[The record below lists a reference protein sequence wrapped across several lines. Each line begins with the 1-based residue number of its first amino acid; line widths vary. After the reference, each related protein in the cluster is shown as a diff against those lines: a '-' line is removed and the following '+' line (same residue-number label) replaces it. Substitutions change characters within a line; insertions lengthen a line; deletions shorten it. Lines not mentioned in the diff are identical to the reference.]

1 MTRTFLFAALVAAL
15 LSGRGDASTDVDSTC
30 LTGADPSVKVGS
42 DLNAFTST
50 KNGVVWDGTSAQLQL
65 QKQAGVFSGTVLGVS
80 VPIFSG
86 CAADFD
92 EDGWTDFVATGQG
105 ANSYIKFFKNET
117 YQNAEPSDW
126 SDATQIRTPKFST
139 TTQIEAA
146 NTSYDAAVM
155 ACADLNGDG
164 HQDFVYIRCTSSG
177 CTTPTRL
184 DIFLGNGHGAFS
196 APYKMVA
203 NGNESRVGPIAWTTN
218 SIAFTDYNKDGKV
231 DIVLGTS
238 EGTGGSLKVLLNDG
252 AASPRF
258 DQQVVL
264 GTNMGYGSKGSSAIA
279 VADYTGDGIPDY
291 IVGGP
296 ATNRLRLYPGLLGGG
311 LGTYQDLQ
319 LTGYTGGATAILTG
333 DFTLNGKLSLL
344 VGSDGL
350 NGYTGGKVFAYE
362 NTGASTPFTSVKQT
376 ISTGS
381 SDLDMGWAFD
391 YDHDPDRTLDFVVAD
406 GNNSASYY
414 LYANRTLQKY
424 VSCGTTSS
432 STVDIGALASS
443 EMTVTSVRIAPTPA
457 TPTYGTVTW
466 EASND
471 DGVSWHP
478 ALACVDDPTKYCA
491 ALTTTNGS
499 KIRWRATLCSNTNAP
514 ANTHTPT
521 ISGVTTSYTYVTA
534 TNHFRAGPIAKDG
547 LIYVGA
553 FRMPGNSGHFF
564 AMSDETGGTVWDAA
578 TKLDQ
583 AAASSRHIYTVDA
596 NNNRLDFSTANASST
611 ALQSTLLV
619 SDATAATALVD
630 WFFSGRFGLYTLHVL
645 GAIENSTPALLTP
658 PSKPYWYAYLATPQ
672 AERTAVDTYMGAY
685 ASRPQLA
692 FVGSRDGALHAFYTN
707 PSNVNDP
714 SLGKEVWGFIPYDVA
729 QRLLADKTAGTS
741 TAYPDGSPTLVS
753 AKINGNWRTVLI
765 SGEANGGRA
774 VYALDVTD
782 TVNAT
787 STTGPTPLWQF
798 QDSNMGRTYSKPTV
812 IRTKVGGAE
821 TWMAVFAS
829 GPGATTDVGDTVYA
843 VDLSTGALQWRFDLN
858 DTNTYISTDI
868 TASETNDE
876 TGATVDGFID
886 RVFFGDNKGRVWKL
900 NPGLF
905 DAETH
910 AISPVD
916 SSVDVGLGMPALFS
930 TRVTANALGADRA
943 ISGTLTAAT
952 DATNKLVLYFG
963 TGGTEDTPDTVQNGF
978 YAVYADTGT
987 IRSKLDFGTGVL
999 VGVKFYGGVIYNAGQ
1014 LVFTNGRDFG
1024 VHGLCSSTAGNIV
1037 AIDANTFAQQ
1047 FSTATASKIVAPVFA
1062 RNGEIYTV
1070 TLTGQLVASTYQGTP
1085 ASPAAGAA
1093 TSPYSQ
1099 EGTEWGHSDQPMQ
1112 TIGWRQY

>member
-1 MTRTFLFAALVAAL
+1 LAALAAAL
-15 LSGRGDASTDVDSTC
+15 LAPRGDASTDIDSTC
-30 LTGADPSVKVGS
+30 QTGADPSVKSGS
-42 DLNAFTST
+42 DLNSFTST
-50 KNGVVWDGTSAQLQL
+50 KNGVVWESSGAQLQL
-65 QKQAGVFSGTVLGVS
+65 QKQAGVFTGTVLGVS

-105 ANSYIKFFKNET
+105 ANSYIKTFKNET

-126 SDATQIRTPKFST
+126 NDATKIRTPKFTT

-146 NTSYDAAVM
+146 NSSYDAAVM
-155 ACADLNGDG
+155 GCADLNGDG

-177 CTTPTRL
+177 CTTPTRS
-184 DIFLGNGHGAFS
+184 DVFLGNGHGAFA

-203 NGNESRVGPIAWTTN
+203 TGNESKIGPIGWTTN
-218 SIAFTDYNKDGKV
+218 SIAFADYNKDGKL
-231 DIVLGTS
+231 DIVMGTNA
-238 EGTGGSLKVLLNDG
+238 GTGGALKVLLNDG
-252 AASPRF
+252 GSSPKF
-258 DQQVVL
+258 DQEVYLAQ
-264 GTNMGYGSKGSSAIA
+264 NMGYGARGSSAIA
-279 VADYTGDGIPDY
+279 VADYNGDGVPDY

-296 ATNRLRLYPGLLGGG
+296 ATNWLRLYPGLLGGG
-311 LGTYQDLQ
+311 IGTYQSLQ
-319 LTGYTGGATAILTG
+319 VTGYTGGATAILSG
-333 DFTLNGKLSLL
+333 NFTLSGKTSIL

-362 NTGASTPFTSVKQT
+362 NTGTSTPFTTVKQT

-381 SDLDMGWAFD
+381 SDLDLGWAFD
-391 YDHDPDRTLDFVVAD
+391 YDHDPDRTLDFVMAD

-424 VSCGTTSS
+424 VTCGTTSS
-432 STVDIGALASS
+432 DPVDIGELAST

-471 DGVSWHP
+471 DGASWHP
-478 ALACVDDPTKYCA
+478 ALACADDPTKYCA

-514 ANTHTPT
+514 ANTKTPT
-521 ISGVTTSYTYVTA
+521 ISSVSTSYTYVTA
-534 TNHFRAGPIAKDG
+534 TNHFRAGPIARDG

-553 FRMPGNSGHFF
+553 FRMPGNVGHVY
-564 AMSDETGGTVWDAA
+564 AMSDESGTTQWDAS
-578 TKLDQ
+578 TKLDAQ
-583 AAASSRHIYTVDA
+583 AASARKIYTADA

-619 SDATAATALVD
+619 GDATAATTLID
-630 WFFSGRFGLYTLHVL
+630 WFFSGRFGLYAPLHVL
-645 GAIENSTPALLTP
+645 GSIENSTPALLTP
-658 PSKPYWYAYLATPQ
+658 PAKPYWYDYVATPQ
-672 AERTAVDTYMGAY
+672 SERQAVDDYLTAY
-685 ASRPQLA
+685 ASRPQLL

-707 PSNVNDP
+707 PSNVNDAN
-714 SLGKEVWGFIPYDVA
+714 LGKEMWGFVPNDVA
-729 QRLLADKTAGTS
+729 QRLLSDKTAGTS

-753 AKINGNWRTVLI
+753 AKVNGRWRTVLL

-782 TVNAT
+782 TVTAT
-787 STTGPTPLWQF
+787 STVGPTPLWQF
-798 QDSNMGRTYSKPTV
+798 QDANMGRTYSKPTV
-812 IRTKVGGAE
+812 VRTKVNGVE

-829 GPGATTDVGDTVYA
+829 GPGATTDVGDSVYA
-843 VDLSTGALQWRFDLN
+843 VDLSTGALVWRFDLN

-876 TGATVDGFID
+876 SGATLDGYID
-886 RVFFGDNKGRVWKL
+886 RVFFADNKGRVWKL
-900 NPGLF
+900 DPSAFNA
-905 DAETH
+905 DTH
-910 AISPVD
+910 TIAPVG
-916 SSVDVGLGMPALFS
+916 SSLDVGLGVPALFS
-930 TRVTANALGADRA
+930 TRLTAGALGEDRA
-943 ISGTLTAAT
+943 IAGTLTAVT

-987 IRSKLDFGTGVL
+987 IRSKLDFGTGIL
-999 VGVKFYGGVIYNAGQ
+999 IGVKFYGGVVYNSGQ
-1014 LVFTNGRDFG
+1014 LVLTNGRDFG
-1024 VHGLCSSTAGNIV
+1024 QHGLCSSTAGNVV
-1037 AIDANTFAQQ
+1037 ALDANTFALQ
-1047 FSTATASKIVAPVFA
+1047 FSTPTTSKIVAPVFA

-1070 TLTGQLVASTYQGTP
+1070 TLTGQLVASTYQGGT
-1085 ASPAAGAA
+1085 ASPS
-1093 TSPYSQ
+1093 TSTSTGPYSQ
-1099 EGTEWGHSDQPMQ
+1099 EAQEWGHSDTPMK
-1112 TIGWRQY
+1112 TAGWRQY